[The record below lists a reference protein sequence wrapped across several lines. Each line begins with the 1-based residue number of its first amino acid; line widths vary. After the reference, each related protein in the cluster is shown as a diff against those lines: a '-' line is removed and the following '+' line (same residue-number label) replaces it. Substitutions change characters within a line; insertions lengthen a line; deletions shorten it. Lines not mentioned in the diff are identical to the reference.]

1 MRLKF
6 FFLALSDSKPN
17 SWYSFSWEVPL
28 IAPVIA
34 RDALYRTL
42 SILLLPHSFSTWS
55 YTFVIFREKG
65 YHLSLFWL
73 TTENIEESSTKSFT
87 LASRLPDKSL
97 IHIKKNNGPKNWT
110 LRHTRFDCQIL
121 VESEQLF
128 VAFRIKKI
136 RSIKVRRSLFT
147 ILHFVF

>member
-42 SILLLPHSFSTWS
+42 SIYYCPIHFLPDH
-55 YTFVIFREKG
+55 I
-65 YHLSLFWL
+65 LSLSSVEKIITWACFDGSGLKDIFHLLAQRPTLSRSFFSFCEVLIGLL
-73 TTENIEESSTKSFT
+73 TTENIEESSAKSFT

-97 IHIKKNNGPKNWT
+97 IHI
-110 LRHTRFDCQIL
+110 
-121 VESEQLF
+121 
-128 VAFRIKKI
+128 
-136 RSIKVRRSLFT
+136 
-147 ILHFVF
+147 